1 MATGRGQVSGQS
13 GRSRQAAGKV
23 MPPLRFHHLG
33 LACSN
38 LDAETSWLEV
48 LGYRREG
55 ADFVDSV
62 QGVMGRFLTGPGP
75 RLELLTE
82 AEDSKALQPWL
93 RKRVK
98 IYHQAF
104 LTTQISG
111 RIKSL
116 EQAGGRVVTGPVPA
130 AAFAGSRICF
140 VMLPGMHLVE
150 LIEENPE

>member
-1 MATGRGQVSGQS
+1 
-13 GRSRQAAGKV
+13 

-55 ADFVDSV
+55 EDFVDSV
-62 QGVMGRFLTGPGP
+62 QGVVGRFLTGAGP

-82 AEDSKALQPWL
+82 AEGSQALQSWL

-104 LTTQISG
+104 LTALISD
-111 RIKSL
+111 RIKSF
-116 EQAGGRVVTGPVPA
+116 EQAGGRLVTGPVPA

-140 VMLPGMHLVE
+140 VMMPGMHLVE
-150 LIEENPE
+150 LIEETPE

>member
-1 MATGRGQVSGQS
+1 
-13 GRSRQAAGKV
+13 

-33 LACSN
+33 LACSD

-55 ADFVDSV
+55 DDFVDSV
-62 QGVMGRFLTGPGP
+62 QGVVGRFLTGPGP

-82 AEDSKALQPWL
+82 GQDSTTLQPWL
-93 RKRVK
+93 LKRVK

-104 LTTQISG
+104 LTAEISD

-116 EQAGGRVVTGPVPA
+116 EQAGGRVVAGPVPA

-150 LIEENPE
+150 LIEEKPE